1 MAQDSTNQLHIVI
14 LAAGEG
20 KRMKSA
26 TAKVLQKIAGRPM
39 LAHVIDTARALH
51 PAGIH
56 VVYGHGGEQ
65 VRHAFAGQADLHWAE
80 QEQRLGTGH
89 AVQQAMPGV
98 PQDARVLV
106 LYGDVPLITAQ
117 TLRHLLESPGRL
129 AVLVADLDDPS
140 GYGRIVRDPEGRVG
154 RIVEH
159 KDADDE
165 QREIRTVNT
174 GILVADGEPL
184 RRWLDRLGNDNV
196 QGEYYLTD
204 VFAAASAEYSA
215 AEMVHVADPVEVEG
229 ANDPWQL
236 AQLERAYQR
245 RAARELCLRGA
256 RLADPSR
263 FDLRGEVTVGA
274 DVEIDVDVVL
284 EGTVELGDGV
294 RIGPF
299 CRLKDVKLGAGT
311 LVRAHCDLDGV
322 VVEGAAQIG
331 PYSRLRPGTVLADG
345 AHVGNFVETKN
356 ARIGV
361 GSKANHLTYL
371 GDALIGAGVNVGAGT
386 ITCNYD
392 GVNKSTT
399 TIEDGAF
406 IGSNSSLVA
415 PVTIGKDATIAAGS
429 VITKPAPAGELT
441 LGRARQE
448 TVEGWKRPLKKTP
461 QG

>member
-1 MAQDSTNQLHIVI
+1 MNPLHVVI

-20 KRMKSA
+20 KRMKST
-26 TAKVLQKIAGRPM
+26 TAKVLQKVAGKPM
-39 LAHVIDTARALH
+39 LGHVIDTARQLGA
-51 PAGIH
+51 AGIH

-65 VRHAFAGQADLHWAE
+65 VRAAFADQTDLHWTE

-89 AVQQAMPGV
+89 AVQQAMPSV
-98 PQDARVLV
+98 PIDARVLV
-106 LYGDVPLITAQ
+106 LYGDVPLITAD
-117 TLRHLLESPGRL
+117 TLQRMLDAEGRIS
-129 AVLVADLDDPS
+129 VLVADLADPT
-140 GYGRIVRDPEGRVG
+140 GYGRIVRDPQGRVG

-174 GILVADGEPL
+174 GILVADGEAL
-184 RRWLDRLGNDNV
+184 RRWLQHLGNDNA

-204 VFAAASAEYSA
+204 VFASAAAEFNA
-215 AEMVHVADPVEVEG
+215 AEMVHVQDPIEVEG

-236 AQLERAYQR
+236 AQLERAFQS
-245 RAARELCLRGA
+245 RAARALCVKGA

-263 FDLRGEVTVGA
+263 FDQRGDVQVGR

-284 EGTVELGDGV
+284 EGKVVLGDGV

-299 CRLKDVKLGAGT
+299 CRLKDVTLGAGT
-311 LVRAHCDLDGV
+311 EVRAHCDLDGV
-322 VVEGAAQIG
+322 IVEGAAQIG

-345 AHVGNFVETKN
+345 VHVGNFVETKS

-361 GSKANHLTYL
+361 TSKANHLTYL
-371 GDALIGAGVNVGAGT
+371 GDAVIGAGVNVGAGT

-392 GVNKSTT
+392 GVNKSRT

-415 PVTIGKDATIAAGS
+415 PVTIGRDATIAAGS
-429 VITKPAPAGELT
+429 VVTRDAPQGMLT
-441 LGRARQE
+441 VARARQS
-448 TVEGWKRPLKKTP
+448 TVEGWQRPKKKP
-461 QG
+461 KA